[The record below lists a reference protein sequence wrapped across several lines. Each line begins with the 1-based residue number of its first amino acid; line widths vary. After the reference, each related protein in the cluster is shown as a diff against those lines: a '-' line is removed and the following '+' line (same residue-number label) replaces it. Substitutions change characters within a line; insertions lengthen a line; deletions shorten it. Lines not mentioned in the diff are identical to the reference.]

1 MAKKIMVCVTPQK
14 TCDRLI
20 IQGHEL
26 CTEKKDALFII
37 HVAGY
42 DFKFEAG
49 TEEAAALDY
58 LYEKAFEYGA
68 NLTVVRSSDVLD
80 TLVSLVRKNKAS
92 HIVMGQSP
100 DPGNENNM
108 PFNLKKKIW
117 SEAEIVIVPPQA

>member
-1 MAKKIMVCVTPQK
+1 MAKKIMVCVTQQK
-14 TCDRLI
+14 SCHRLI
-20 IQGHEL
+20 KHGHEL

-42 DFKFEAG
+42 DFKFEEGSEDA
-49 TEEAAALDY
+49 EALDF

-68 NLTVVRSSDVLD
+68 NLTVVRSNDVLD

-92 HIVMGQSP
+92 HIVVGE
-100 DPGNENNM
+100 PGNPNDENNM
-108 PFNLKKKIW
+108 VRNLKKKIW